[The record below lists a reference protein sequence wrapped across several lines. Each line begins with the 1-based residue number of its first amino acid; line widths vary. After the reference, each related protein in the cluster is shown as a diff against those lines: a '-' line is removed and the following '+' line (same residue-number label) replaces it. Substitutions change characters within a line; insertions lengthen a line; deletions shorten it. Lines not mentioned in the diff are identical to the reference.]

1 MKIRIKFQKQGNL
14 KFIGHLDVMRTFQK
28 LNRRAG
34 IDIRYSGGFSPH
46 QQMSFATPLGL
57 GLTSSGEYVDFDMNS
72 VPDKKTFLQM
82 LNDVNVEEMR
92 LLDACLLPDDA
103 KNAMS
108 LLAAADYTLTFRE
121 GHKIEEGFYEA
132 FEAFLS
138 KDSIPAVKKTKT
150 GFREVD
156 LKQQIRRAERRPEG
170 LFLQLDTGSVS
181 NCKPEF
187 VMETFYE
194 TWGKDYD
201 PFMFMIN
208 RDELYGEEE
217 GKLKKL
223 IEYGSDF

>member
-92 LLDACLLPDDA
+92 LLDACLLPEDE

-108 LLAAADYTLTFRE
+108 LLSAADYTLTFRE
-121 GHKIEEGFYEA
+121 GHEAEEGFYEA
-132 FEAFLS
+132 FEEFLS
-138 KDSIPAVKKTKT
+138 RDSIPAVKKTKT

-156 LKQQIRRAERRPEG
+156 LKQQIRKAEHRPEG

-187 VMETFYE
+187 VMETFFE
-194 TWGKDYD
+194 TWGKPYD